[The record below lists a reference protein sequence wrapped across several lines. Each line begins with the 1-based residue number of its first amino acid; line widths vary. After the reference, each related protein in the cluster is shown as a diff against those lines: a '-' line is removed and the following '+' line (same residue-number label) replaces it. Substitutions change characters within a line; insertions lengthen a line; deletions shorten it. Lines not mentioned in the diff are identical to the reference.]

1 MKLLGRFGDTMG
13 RCEFEKLVR
22 YLDKQL
28 SLDEQLELFDHLDR
42 CEVCREA
49 IYLLSRDRDAAY
61 FIFRPYRF
69 DADAVAS

>member
-1 MKLLGRFGDTMG
+1 MTQCDFDR
-13 RCEFEKLVR
+13 LVQ

-28 SLDEQLELFDHLDR
+28 SIDQQLELFDHLDR

-49 IYLLSRDRDAAY
+49 IYLLSRDRDADY
-61 FIFRPYRF
+61 FITRPYKV

>member
-1 MKLLGRFGDTMG
+1 MSQCNFDR
-13 RCEFEKLVR
+13 LVQ

-28 SLDEQLELFDHLDR
+28 SIDQQLELFDHLDR

-61 FIFRPYRF
+61 FIARPYKV

>member
-1 MKLLGRFGDTMG
+1 MTQCDFDR
-13 RCEFEKLVR
+13 LVQ

-28 SLDEQLELFDHLDR
+28 SIDQQLELFDHLDR

-61 FIFRPYRF
+61 FIVRPYKV